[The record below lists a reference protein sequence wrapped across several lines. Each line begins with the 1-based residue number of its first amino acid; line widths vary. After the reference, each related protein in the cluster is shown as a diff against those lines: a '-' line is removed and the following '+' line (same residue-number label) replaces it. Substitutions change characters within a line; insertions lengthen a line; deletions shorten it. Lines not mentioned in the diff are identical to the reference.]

1 VKVCVIG
8 TGYVGLVAGASLA
21 DMGHDVV
28 CCDID
33 PDRIAVLQ
41 AGGCP
46 LHEPG
51 LDRLCAHNVQQGRLS
66 FSGSVAASVAGA
78 AVVMLAVGTPTGE
91 GGQADLGAL
100 LQAAEAVADA
110 LTAPSVLVVKSTV
123 PVGTGDRLE
132 RLVRERAR
140 HDLPVVSNPEFLKQG
155 DAVSDF
161 MKPDRIVVGTD
172 DPRALS
178 TLSALYA
185 PFNRTSNRMMVM
197 DRRSAELTKYASNAM
212 LATRISF
219 MNELSTLCDEVG
231 ADIEQVRRAMG
242 ADGRIGPRFLY
253 AGAGFGG
260 SCFGKDLRAVVATGE
275 EAGVQLQLL
284 QAVLE
289 VNERQKRVLGDK
301 LIEHFGGTLQ
311 GKRIAVWG
319 LSFKPGTDDLRESAS
334 LVFVEQ
340 LLRAG
345 ASVAATDPQA
355 LEAARKRLGDR
366 VELLASPYAAAEGAD
381 ALALLTEWHEYRCPS
396 FARLREL
403 LRQPVLFDG
412 RNQWDP
418 AETRAL
424 GFTYYG
430 IGRS

>member
-1 VKVCVIG
+1 VIG

-33 PDRIAVLQ
+33 PARIAELQ
-41 AGGCP
+41 AGRCP

-51 LDRLCAHNVQQGRLS
+51 LDRLCARNVEQGRLS
-66 FSGSVAASVAGA
+66 FSGSVSGSVSGA
-78 AVVMLAVGTPTGE
+78 AVILLAVGTPTGE

-100 LQAAEAVADA
+100 IQAAQTVVDS
-110 LTAPSVLVVKSTV
+110 LTGPSVLVVKSTV

-132 RLVRERAR
+132 QLVRERAR
-140 HDLPVVSNPEFLKQG
+140 YDLPVVSNPEFLKQG
-155 DAVSDF
+155 DAVGDF
-161 MKPDRIVVGTD
+161 MKPDRILVGTD

-178 TLSALYA
+178 VLSALYA
-185 PFNRTSNRMMVM
+185 PFHRTSDRMRVM
-197 DRRSAELTKYASNAM
+197 DRRSAELTKYACNAM

-219 MNELSTLCDEVG
+219 MNELASLCEEVG
-231 ADIEQVRRAMG
+231 ADIEQVRLSMG
-242 ADGRIGPRFLY
+242 ADARIGPRFLY

-260 SCFGKDLRAVVATGE
+260 SCLPKDLRAILATGE
-275 EAGVQLQLL
+275 EVGVPLTLL
-284 QAVLE
+284 RSVLE
-289 VNERQKRVLGDK
+289 VNERQKRRLAEKVLD
-301 LIEHFGGTLQ
+301 HFQGTLA

-319 LSFKPGTDDLRESAS
+319 LSFKPGTDDLRESAA

-340 LLRAG
+340 LLEAG
-345 ASVAATDPQA
+345 AEVVATDPQA
-355 LEAARKRLGDR
+355 LEPARRRLGDR
-366 VELLASPYAAAEGAD
+366 VRFEASPYACVEDAD

-396 FARLREL
+396 FPRLRARM
-403 LRQPVLFDG
+403 RQPVLFDG

-430 IGRS
+430 IGRSS